1 MSLPVSAG
9 HISNVSVAQTISW
22 VNDRA
27 MSSREMYKQAR
38 RIRIAIGLSLMGGIV
53 AIVMVAMTYHPG

>member
-1 MSLPVSAG
+1 MSLPVSAA
-9 HISNVSVAQTISW
+9 HVSNVPVAQTISW

-38 RIRIAIGLSLMGGIV
+38 RIRIAIGLILLGGIV
-53 AIVMVAMTYHPG
+53 AIAMIAMTYNPG